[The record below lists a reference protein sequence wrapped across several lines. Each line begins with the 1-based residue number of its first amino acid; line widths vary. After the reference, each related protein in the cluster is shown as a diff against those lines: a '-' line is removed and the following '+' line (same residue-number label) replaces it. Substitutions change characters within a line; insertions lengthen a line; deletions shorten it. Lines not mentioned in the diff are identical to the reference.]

1 MSNTTSK
8 TGADTRA
15 RSLGR
20 EIAHIIPPLLMLGA
34 LPLLW
39 YAITRLMALLY
50 YPYPHDG
57 LEGTLL
63 HEARLLQAGQPLY
76 QPLQR
81 FWFVSAPYPPVHP
94 LVLSLADHIPGPHLF
109 WGGRLV
115 SLVATLSIVLLIIV
129 VCRRVGAT
137 WLGAALGATIFISA
151 PSVLLWGTR
160 IKPDMLALLCT
171 ALGLAFA
178 TGYMAR
184 SEAYARRPL
193 LWLLPALCF
202 ALAFFTKQTAVA
214 APLATG
220 LALMIDDVRGWRSAH
235 NAGFAWRLPLRWRT
249 LSFGLG
255 YAIFVFG
262 AWALLD
268 VITQGQFTA
277 HVWGLHRSEWWTVQL
292 LLKFVGLLQPY
303 LPGILL
309 AAAVVVLALRDRR
322 ALVPACYALVVPISL
337 LGSGETGANHNH
349 LLESLLAISLVVGIV
364 AGWLPNW
371 LARGQWVPSFMVV
384 ALLAAQIGLAYRPPD
399 WFVGELAPDEPPKRF
414 IDYIQNTPGEILADD
429 VSLLVAAGRPLRY
442 DDPST
447 MGPAAR
453 SGVWDQSGLI
463 EDIAA
468 QRFSAIL
475 IQVNVERTLDDA
487 TGRWTTEVLMAVRQ
501 HYKLLY
507 KDTIKIYVPREG

>member
-1 MSNTTSK
+1 
-8 TGADTRA
+8 
-15 RSLGR
+15 
-20 EIAHIIPPLLMLGA
+20 
-34 LPLLW
+34 
-39 YAITRLMALLY
+39 
-50 YPYPHDG
+50 
-57 LEGTLL
+57 
-63 HEARLLQAGQPLY
+63 
-76 QPLQR
+76 
-81 FWFVSAPYPPVHP
+81 
-94 LVLSLADHIPGPHLF
+94 
-109 WGGRLV
+109 
-115 SLVATLSIVLLIIV
+115 
-129 VCRRVGAT
+129 
-137 WLGAALGATIFISA
+137 
-151 PSVLLWGTR
+151 
-160 IKPDMLALLCT
+160 
-171 ALGLAFA
+171 
-178 TGYMAR
+178 
-184 SEAYARRPL
+184 
-193 LWLLPALCF
+193 LLPALCF

-220 LALMIDDVRGWRSAH
+220 LALIIDDVRGWRSAH

-309 AAAVVVLALRDRR
+309 AAVVVVLALRDRR
-322 ALVPACYALVVPISL
+322 ALVIACYALVVPISL